1 MFYVATNRITGQSYP
16 TLGTVVPAFNYL
28 FDNIEKIIARQKPY
42 EHISDDIHA
51 AAKKANEKLL
61 KYYVKT
67 DLSPACAIST
77 GM

>member
-28 FDNIEKIIARQKPY
+28 FDNIEKIIARQDPY